1 MKRMLSSC
9 ALVLV
14 VSMSVAASAQTPQ
27 AGCLNDVETQAER
40 VRRQEALQATRL
52 INTVAA
58 QARVLGRYLSW
69 SALAGSSVVATM
81 RTDGGTMG
89 QLARKIAWG
98 TPEPLPG
105 WNMHFVADADAYA
118 FRMRDVRDSCA
129 FAYLSDESGLIWQGP
144 AMGARAGLL
153 PIAPVQ

>member
-1 MKRMLSSC
+1 MKRIVWSC
-9 ALVLV
+9 AVVLA
-14 VSMSVAASAQTPQ
+14 VSMPVATFAQTPQ

-40 VRRQEALQATRL
+40 ARRQEALQATRL

-69 SALAGSSVVATM
+69 SALAASSVVATM

-89 QLARKIAWG
+89 QLARRIAWG
-98 TPEPLPG
+98 APEPLPG
-105 WNMHFVADADAYA
+105 WNMHFVAHDDAYA
-118 FRMRDVRDSCA
+118 FRLRDVRDSCS

-144 AMGARAGLL
+144 AIGARAGLL